1 MNIFS
6 MMWRNLWGRA
16 RTLRYPARPAVS
28 EGFRGLVHFDPSLC
42 SGCAVCRMRCTARAI
57 NFTAGKGE
65 FTWSYDPGHC
75 TFCGRCVDGC
85 KEHALHQ
92 ENACP
97 PIYSDLGALKQSFT
111 LKRKPPAARPATN
124 AHPSGGAASDG
135 GAA

>member
-6 MMWRNLWGRA
+6 MLWQNLWGRA
-16 RTLRYPARPAVS
+16 RTLRYPERPEVS
-28 EGFRGLVHFDPSLC
+28 DGFRGLVRFDPSLC
-42 SGCAVCRMRCTARAI
+42 TGCAVCRFRCTARAI

-85 KEHALHQ
+85 KAHALYQ
-92 ENACP
+92 ETACP
-97 PIYSDLGALKQSFT
+97 PVYGELGALKQSYT
-111 LKRKPPAARPATN
+111 LVRKPPAARPA
-124 AHPSGGAASDG
+124 APMAKPSGSASDG

>member
-16 RTLRYPARPAVS
+16 RTLRYPARPVMS
-28 EGFRGLVHFDPSLC
+28 EGFRGMVRFDPSLC

-92 ENACP
+92 ENTCP
-97 PIYSDLGALKQSFT
+97 PIYSDLGSLKQSFT
-111 LKRKPPAARPATN
+111 LKRKPPATRPAAN